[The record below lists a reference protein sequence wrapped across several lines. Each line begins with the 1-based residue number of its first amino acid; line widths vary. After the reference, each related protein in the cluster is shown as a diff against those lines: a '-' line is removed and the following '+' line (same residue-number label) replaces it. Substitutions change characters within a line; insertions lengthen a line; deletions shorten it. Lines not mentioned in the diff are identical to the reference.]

1 MKFWKCYFCEKCDFE
16 NVNFANN
23 AILKQCISWII
34 WFLICEFLDKM
45 WILPQCEMLSKYCEF
60 WVKTPHDSCWK
71 NSSSCIKERKRI
83 FNEMLNFEW
92 HMLKSLC
99 EISFLEFQIVVNIS
113 LEKVKE
119 ECAFN
124 YPRLSFNLIYYRTL
138 RSLSSSVF
146 LSFFFAVNS
155 EFRFECCVFTA
166 RNQMRFFAV
175 LP

>member
-1 MKFWKCYFCEKCDFE
+1 
-16 NVNFANN
+16 
-23 AILKQCISWII
+23 
-34 WFLICEFLDKM
+34 
-45 WILPQCEMLSKYCEF
+45 
-60 WVKTPHDSCWK
+60 
-71 NSSSCIKERKRI
+71 
-83 FNEMLNFEW
+83 MLNFEW

-146 LSFFFAVNS
+146 LSFFFRD
-155 EFRFECCVFTA
+155 EFRISVWMLCLHSTQPDEIFRRVALRNKMSVKNHLFFRFCCPVVTLCSKCPIFVQKFKFIKIFEFLRVKL
-166 RNQMRFFAV
+166 V
-175 LP
+175 LFQC

>member
-1 MKFWKCYFCEKCDFE
+1 
-16 NVNFANN
+16 
-23 AILKQCISWII
+23 
-34 WFLICEFLDKM
+34 M

-71 NSSSCIKERKRI
+71 NSSRAALKRKRI

-146 LSFFFAVNS
+146 LSFFFRG
-155 EFRFECCVFTA
+155 EFRISVWMLCLHSTQPDEIFRRVA
-166 RNQMRFFAV
+166 LRNKMSVKNHLFLFV
-175 LP
+175 LKKH

>member
-1 MKFWKCYFCEKCDFE
+1 
-16 NVNFANN
+16 
-23 AILKQCISWII
+23 
-34 WFLICEFLDKM
+34 
-45 WILPQCEMLSKYCEF
+45 MLSKYCEF

-146 LSFFFAVNS
+146 LSFFFSRWIQNFGLNVVSSQHATRWDFS
-155 EFRFECCVFTA
+155 PCCLKKQNVC
-166 RNQMRFFAV
+166 QKSSFFSFWKKH
-175 LP
+175 

>member
-1 MKFWKCYFCEKCDFE
+1 MIPVEKT
-16 NVNFANN
+16 A
-23 AILKQCISWII
+23 AAALK
-34 WFLICEFLDKM
+34 
-45 WILPQCEMLSKYCEF
+45 
-60 WVKTPHDSCWK
+60 
-71 NSSSCIKERKRI
+71 RKRI

-146 LSFFFAVNS
+146 LSFFFSRWIQNFGLNVVSSQHATRWDFS
-155 EFRFECCVFTA
+155 PCCLKKQNVC
-166 RNQMRFFAV
+166 QKSSFFSFFM
-175 LP
+175 LFLSCK

>member
-1 MKFWKCYFCEKCDFE
+1 MDKKWDFAPVCE
-16 NVNFANN
+16 N
-23 AILKQCISWII
+23 
-34 WFLICEFLDKM
+34 
-45 WILPQCEMLSKYCEF
+45 
-60 WVKTPHDSCWK
+60 DSCWK

-146 LSFFFAVNS
+146 LSFFFSRWIQNFGLNVVSSQHATRWDFS
-155 EFRFECCVFTA
+155 PCCLKKQNVC
-166 RNQMRFFAV
+166 QKSSFF
-175 LP
+175 LFFMLFLSCK

>member
-1 MKFWKCYFCEKCDFE
+1 M
-16 NVNFANN
+16 
-23 AILKQCISWII
+23 

-146 LSFFFAVNS
+146 LSFFFRG
-155 EFRFECCVFTA
+155 EFRISVWMLCLHSTQPDEIFRCVALRNKMSVKNHLFFSVWKNTSPNSHFWSNFT
-166 RNQMRFFAV
+166 
-175 LP
+175 LK